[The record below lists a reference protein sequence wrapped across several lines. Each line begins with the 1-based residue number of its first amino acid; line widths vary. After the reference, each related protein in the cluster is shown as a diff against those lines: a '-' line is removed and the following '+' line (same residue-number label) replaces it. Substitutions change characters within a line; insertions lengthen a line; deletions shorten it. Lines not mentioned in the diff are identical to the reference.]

1 MSIQIPED
9 KGAKKRA
16 GYWNVSI
23 VLGSIATV
31 LFLIGVN
38 RPGHSD
44 AIWICGGWGTCCF
57 SLVYA
62 FSALSTKNDDRV
74 IFIQQPPRYNPVVQP
89 PVIQQTVIQQAAPQ
103 PIEIKAP
110 DMFAKTKDMWAEK
123 ARNLELA
130 RNWEGAA
137 EAYEKAGMYGEAG
150 KIRQDHLEKS
160 QPMVQIGHVGDTV
173 LNDSVMISDGSSK
186 TCNNCGNNVEVGWN
200 ICPSCS
206 TPL

>member
-9 KGAKKRA
+9 KGAKKRE

-23 VLGSIATV
+23 VLGAIAII
-31 LFLIGVN
+31 LFIIGTN
-38 RPGHSD
+38 RQG
-44 AIWICGGWGTCCF
+44 ANEGAQWICGGWGICCF
-57 SLVYA
+57 SLVFA

-74 IFIQQPPRYNPVVQP
+74 IVIQQPPRYNPVVQP

-103 PIEIKAP
+103 PRPPATPIKNTA
-110 DMFAKTKDMWAEK
+110 MWAQE

-150 KIRQDHLEKS
+150 KIRQDHLENS

-186 TCNNCGNNVEVGWN
+186 TCNNCGNSVDVGWN